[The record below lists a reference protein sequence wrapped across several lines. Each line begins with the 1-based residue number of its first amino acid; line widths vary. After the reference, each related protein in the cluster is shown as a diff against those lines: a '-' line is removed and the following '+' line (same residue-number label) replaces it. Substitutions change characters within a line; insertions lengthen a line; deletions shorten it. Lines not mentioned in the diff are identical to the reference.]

1 MEKEAVWFREL
12 REGHQVI
19 PDGKA
24 RATSSVLLASENR
37 SRGDKE
43 VHGALR
49 ELSEG
54 SMCFS
59 TSDFGHFGTCLNS
72 GSGWNFT

>member
-24 RATSSVLLASENR
+24 RAASSVLLASENR
-37 SRGDKE
+37 LRGNKE
-43 VHGALR
+43 VPWGTQRTLR
-49 ELSEG
+49 GEHI
-54 SMCFS
+54 F
-59 TSDFGHFGTCLNS
+59 
-72 GSGWNFT
+72 

>member
-24 RATSSVLLASENR
+24 RAASSVLLASENR
-37 SRGDKE
+37 LRGNKE
-43 VHGALR
+43 VPWGPQRTLR
-49 ELSEG
+49 GEYI
-54 SMCFS
+54 F
-59 TSDFGHFGTCLNS
+59 
-72 GSGWNFT
+72 